1 MPEGQGIT
9 DELKTMIGTMISE
22 PGILE
27 VERGAIRRYADAID
41 DPGPLYRD
49 VEYAK
54 NSRYGELI
62 CPPGFFGWPVK
73 EGGVMSGLS
82 TWGDPLA
89 RAGFPRI
96 LDGGIEY
103 EFFVP
108 IRAGDTLTSYAKV
121 ADITERAGRTGN
133 MLIVTQETTY
143 INQNG
148 DIVAKARSML
158 IGR

>member
-9 DELKTMIGTMISE
+9 DELKAMIGTMISE

-41 DPGPLYRD
+41 DPSPIYRD

-73 EGGVMSGLS
+73 AGGVMSGLS
-82 TWGDPLA
+82 TWGPPLA

-108 IRAGDTLTSYAKV
+108 IRAGDTLTSYGKV
-121 ADITERAGRTGN
+121 ADITERSGRTGN
-133 MLIVTQETTY
+133 MLVVTQEATY

-148 DIVAKARSML
+148 DIVAKTRAML

>member
-1 MPEGQGIT
+1 M
-9 DELKTMIGTMISE
+9 KS
-22 PGILE
+22 LE
-27 VERGAIRRYADAID
+27 T
-41 DPGPLYRD
+41 
-49 VEYAK
+49 
-54 NSRYGELI
+54 
-62 CPPGFFGWPVK
+62 FG
-73 EGGVMSGLS
+73 G
-82 TWGDPLA
+82 PLA

-121 ADITERAGRTGN
+121 ADITERAGKTGN

-143 INQNG
+143 LNQNG
-148 DIVAKARSML
+148 DIVAKASSML

>member
-9 DELKTMIGTMISE
+9 DELKAMIGTMISE

-41 DPGPLYRD
+41 DPSLLYRD

-73 EGGVMSGLS
+73 AGGVMSGLS

>member
-9 DELKTMIGTMISE
+9 DELKAMIGTMISE

-41 DPGPLYRD
+41 DPGLLYRD

-62 CPPGFFGWPVK
+62 CPPGFFGWPIK
-73 EGGVMSGLS
+73 EGGAMKSLETFG
-82 TWGDPLA
+82 GPLA

-108 IRAGDTLTSYAKV
+108 IRAGDTLTSYGKV
-121 ADITERAGRTGN
+121 ADITERAGKTGN

-148 DIVAKARSML
+148 DIVAKASSML

>member
-9 DELKTMIGTMISE
+9 DELKAMIGTMISE

-27 VERGAIRRYADAID
+27 VEKGAIRRYADAID
-41 DPGPLYRD
+41 DPSPLYRD

-62 CPPGFFGWPVK
+62 CPPGFFGWPIK
-73 EGGVMSGLS
+73 EGGAMKSLETFG
-82 TWGDPLA
+82 GPLA

-108 IRAGDTLTSYAKV
+108 IRAGDTLTSYGKV
-121 ADITERAGRTGN
+121 ADITERAGKTGN

-148 DIVAKARSML
+148 DIVAKASSML

>member
-1 MPEGQGIT
+1 MAEGQGIT
-9 DELKTMIGTMISE
+9 DELKAMIGTMISE

-41 DPGPLYRD
+41 DPNLLYRD

-54 NSRYGELI
+54 KSGYGELI
-62 CPPGFFGWPVK
+62 CPPGFFGWPIK
-73 EGGVMSGLS
+73 EGGAMKTLDTFG
-82 TWGDPLA
+82 GPLD

-96 LDGGIEY
+96 LDAGIEY
-103 EFFVP
+103 EFFIPV
-108 IRAGDTLTSYAKV
+108 RAGDILTAYTRV

-133 MLIVTQETTY
+133 MLIVTQESTY
-143 INQNG
+143 LNQNG